1 MTPEN
6 IQEMYSAIKA
16 DPDGDGEL
24 APDHSCVSMGLLPHS
39 QPASGAARDAES
51 RIQLALSPEK
61 QAGAKPSI
69 ALGDSQRRQF

>member
-24 APDHSCVSMGLLPHS
+24 IPCHSSVAVSLLPPKPGS
-39 QPASGAARDAES
+39 LYA
-51 RIQLALSPEK
+51 QLLE
-61 QAGAKPSI
+61 
-69 ALGDSQRRQF
+69 

>member
-24 APDHSCVSMGLLPHS
+24 TPLHSSVTVSYL
-39 QPASGAARDAES
+39 
-51 RIQLALSPEK
+51 LSPHYDGLK
-61 QAGAKPSI
+61 S
-69 ALGDSQRRQF
+69 SS

>member
-24 APDHSCVSMGLLPHS
+24 IPRHKPVLVSLLPTS
-39 QPASGAARDAES
+39 QAAS
-51 RIQLALSPEK
+51 L
-61 QAGAKPSI
+61 PS
-69 ALGDSQRRQF
+69 L

>member
-24 APDHSCVSMGLLPHS
+24 PPSTFCAC
-39 QPASGAARDAES
+39 E
-51 RIQLALSPEK
+51 LSPPRSMRALESVGPSPA
-61 QAGAKPSI
+61 AGGVHAQ
-69 ALGDSQRRQF
+69 L